1 MLYYYKGVTHL
12 VNMEKK
18 MMCMR
23 SLHYFATKF
32 WKESKQHASF
42 LAQTR

>member
-1 MLYYYKGVTHL
+1 MLYHYKGATHL
-12 VNMEKK
+12 VNMD
-18 MMCMR
+18 MR

>member
-23 SLHYFATKF
+23 SLHYFA
-32 WKESKQHASF
+32 KEVLKGI
-42 LAQTR
+42 

>member
-1 MLYYYKGVTHL
+1 MLYYYKGATHL
-12 VNMEKK
+12 VKMEKK
-18 MMCMR
+18 MCMR
-23 SLHYFATKF
+23 SLHYFPTKF